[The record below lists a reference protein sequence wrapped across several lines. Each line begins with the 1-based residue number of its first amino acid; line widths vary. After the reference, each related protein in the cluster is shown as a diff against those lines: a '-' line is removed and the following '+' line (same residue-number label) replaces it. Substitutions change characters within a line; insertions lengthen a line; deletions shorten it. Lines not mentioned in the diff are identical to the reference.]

1 MSRKKIREKAYHKE
15 TRLIHGDFHSPHWDY
30 SDHIVPPI
38 SASAAYRLRSAER
51 GAEGFQEFANPE
63 FNRHTHPPIYIYD
76 RLDEPSR
83 SMLED
88 NMAAAEEGECGV
100 AFSTGMAAI
109 TASLG
114 VLAKAG
120 DTVLAHH
127 TLYGCT
133 FSLMTNWLPRFGIQV
148 KMMDFRDVEALE
160 AAMTEEVVAVYFET
174 PSNPI
179 LELVDIRAVRGAV
192 DRANAKRNP
201 KKRRVFI
208 VVDNTFATPFCQR
221 PIPLGADVT
230 VQSITKN
237 VGGFG
242 TDMGGVWAGPQLLE
256 PDVLLF
262 RKDFGAPLAPKAAW
276 PPLVYGLPTL
286 GLRCRRQMETAMS
299 VARFLEA
306 HPAVERVVYPGLPSH
321 PQYELA
327 RRQMVDVDGNFAP
340 GTLIYFLLQ
349 GTPDQARDA
358 GRKVM
363 NHLAENALSVTLA
376 VSLGQ
381 IRTLIEHPAS
391 MTHAPLPLE
400 AQLSAGIEP
409 GGIRISIGL
418 ENPEDIQSDLGE
430 ALDHL

>member
-1 MSRKKIREKAYHKE
+1 
-15 TRLIHGDFHSPHWDY
+15 
-30 SDHIVPPI
+30 
-38 SASAAYRLRSAER
+38 
-51 GAEGFQEFANPE
+51 
-63 FNRHTHPPIYIYD
+63 
-76 RLDEPSR
+76 
-83 SMLED
+83 
-88 NMAAAEEGECGV
+88 
-100 AFSTGMAAI
+100 
-109 TASLG
+109 
-114 VLAKAG
+114 
-120 DTVLAHH
+120 
-127 TLYGCT
+127 
-133 FSLMTNWLPRFGIQV
+133 
-148 KMMDFRDVEALE
+148 
-160 AAMTEEVVAVYFET
+160 
-174 PSNPI
+174 
-179 LELVDIRAVRGAV
+179 
-192 DRANAKRNP
+192 
-201 KKRRVFI
+201 
-208 VVDNTFATPFCQR
+208 
-221 PIPLGADVT
+221 
-230 VQSITKN
+230 
-237 VGGFG
+237 
-242 TDMGGVWAGPQLLE
+242 
-256 PDVLLF
+256 
-262 RKDFGAPLAPKAAW
+262 
-276 PPLVYGLPTL
+276 LVYGLPTL

-340 GTLIYFLLQ
+340 GTLIYFLLK